1 MPDQP
6 DTSRRVS
13 PRRLKMAGVAA
24 AALAVG
30 VVTLGVI
37 TRVNADQNVGTWTNA
52 QAIPTVKVITLGGQ
66 NGSQTLVLP
75 GDVQAFNTAPSY
87 ARVSGYL
94 KRWYFDIGAPVKAG
108 QVLADIDTPD
118 LDQQLAQSKAALQ
131 TAIANQHLSDT
142 TAHRWSGL
150 LSQDAVS
157 QQDADMKNG
166 DLAAKTAMME
176 QSRAS
181 VAQLEAL
188 ESFKRITAPFDGVV
202 TTRSTDIGDL
212 INIGGPSTA
221 PLFTVADVSKLRIY
235 VRVPQGY
242 SAGIQPGM
250 TAQFTVPEYPG
261 RTFTAQLAASAD
273 AITPQSGTLLVQLL
287 IDNTDRALK
296 PGDYAQVRFTLPPS
310 GAIQAP
316 ATALMFRDSG
326 MSVALVG
333 AGNRVTM
340 KPVTIVRDLGT
351 TVEVAAGLTPT
362 DRVIDNPPDSLRPGD
377 QVRIAVPA
385 ARTAAGGGTHAKG

>member
-1 MPDQP
+1 MPDRP

-13 PRRLKMAGVAA
+13 PRRLKMVGVAA

-37 TRVNADQNVGTWTNA
+37 TRVSADQTVGTWTNA
-52 QAIPTVKVITLGGQ
+52 QAIPTVKVISLGGTD
-66 NGSQTLVLP
+66 SQTLVLP
-75 GDVQAFNTAPSY
+75 GDVQAFNTAPIY

-94 KRWYFDIGAPVKAG
+94 KRWDFDIGASVKAG
-108 QVLADIDTPD
+108 QTLAEIDTPE

-131 TAIANQHLSDT
+131 TSIANQHLSDT
-142 TAHRWSGL
+142 TARRWASL

-166 DLAAKTAMME
+166 DLAAKTALLA
-176 QSRAS
+176 QSQAN
-181 VAQLEAL
+181 VAQLQAL
-188 ESFKRITAPFDGVV
+188 ESFKRIAAPFDGVV

-212 INIGGPSTA
+212 INIGGPSTV

-235 VRVPQGY
+235 VRVPQNY

-250 TAQFTVPEYPG
+250 TADFTVPEYPG
-261 RTFTAQLAASAD
+261 RTFTAKLAASAD
-273 AITPQSGTLLVQLL
+273 AITPQSGTLLIQLQ

-296 PGDYAQVRFTLPPS
+296 PGDYAQVRFSLPPS
-310 GAIQAP
+310 GAIQVP

-340 KPVTIVRDLGT
+340 KPVTVVQDLGT
-351 TVEVAAGLTPT
+351 TVEVAAGLTPA

-377 QVRIAVPA
+377 LVRIAVPA
-385 ARTAAGGGTHAKG
+385 ARTTGGGAHAKG

>member
-13 PRRLKMAGVAA
+13 PRRLKMVGGAA
-24 AALAVG
+24 AVLAVG
-30 VVTLGVI
+30 VVALGVI
-37 TRVNADQNVGTWTNA
+37 TRVSADQNVGNWTNA
-52 QAIPTVKVITLGGQ
+52 QAIPTVKVISLGQTGL
-66 NGSQTLVLP
+66 QTLVLP
-75 GDVQAFNTAPSY
+75 GDVQAFNTAPIF

-94 KRWYFDIGAPVKAG
+94 KAWYVDIGASVKAG
-108 QVLADIDTPD
+108 QTLAEIDTPE

-131 TAIANQHLSDT
+131 TSIANQHLSDT
-142 TAHRWSGL
+142 TARRWAGL

-166 DLAAKTAMME
+166 DLAAKSAMMA
-176 QSRAS
+176 QSQAN
-181 VAQLEAL
+181 VAQLQAL

-212 INIGGPSTA
+212 INIGGPSTV
-221 PLFTVADVSKLRIY
+221 PLFTVSDVSKLRIY
-235 VRVPQGY
+235 VRVPQNY

-273 AITPQSGTLLVQLL
+273 AITPQSGTLLVQLQ

-296 PGDYAQVRFTLPPS
+296 PGDYAQVRFSLPPN
-310 GAIQAP
+310 GGIQVP
-316 ATALMFRDSG
+316 ATALMFRDNG

-333 AGNRVTM
+333 AGGRVTM
-340 KPVTIVRDLGT
+340 KPVTVVRDLGT
-351 TVEVAAGLTPT
+351 TVEVAAGLTPA

-377 QVRIAVPA
+377 PVRIAVPTTRA
-385 ARTAAGGGTHAKG
+385 SGGGAHAKG